1 MVETLSL
8 TLAVFFF
15 WLHRTETAGKP
26 AAKNDDASKPGSLAL
41 IEKVLSQH
49 RAAIDGALAKW
60 LPRKFDNANMEFI
73 CGKARYAYDTESMTK
88 GVAEPIWNI
97 LDRGGKRWRPTL
109 LILVAEAL
117 GAKLENVLDFVA
129 ICELVHNGSLV
140 VDGADYV
147 EFFFPSPHGRINL
160 HLTSF
165 AVLPLVKISRMVASC
180 VVDNL
185 ACTAYTHLMLRSMQA
200 MRCTSYH

>member
-1 MVETLSL
+1 MDRAARLVAHLQPESTVL
-8 TLAVFFF
+8 TRVGCADSVIDA
-15 WLHRTETAGKP
+15 AG
-26 AAKNDDASKPGSLAL
+26 KNDDASRPGSLAL

-60 LPRKFDNANMEFI
+60 LPRKFDNANMEYI

-117 GAKLENVLDFVA
+117 GAKLEDVIDFVA
-129 ICELVHNGSLV
+129 LCELVHNGSLV
-140 VDGADYV
+140 VDGMD
-147 EFFFPSPHGRINL
+147 P
-160 HLTSF
+160 
-165 AVLPLVKISRMVASC
+165 
-180 VVDNL
+180 
-185 ACTAYTHLMLRSMQA
+185 THIE
-200 MRCTSYH
+200 TH